1 MNVEKALRAL
11 RENGFEARWF
21 ATAAE
26 AADALCAEL
35 KGKTIGIGGSVTVE
49 QMGLGD
55 RLSRENTVFWHWRQP
70 AAEAR
75 KNAMAAEV
83 YLLSA
88 NAVSETGALVNI
100 DGTGNRV
107 AASLYGRE
115 HGGVLRRGT
124 ERGVVEDGD
133 IVFQAHEAVVHDA
146 RDERIVDHHA
156 KRDEIEDQHPE
167 KARPGEAH
175 GVQKIPNLQIRVFPE
190 RLCARMR
197 GLSSW

>member
-11 RENGFEARWF
+11 RENGFDARWF

-49 QMGLGD
+49 QLGVYD
-55 RLSRENTVFWHWRQP
+55 RLSRENTVYWHWCQP
-70 AAEAR
+70 AAEAIR
-75 KNAMAAEV
+75 QAEQSQV

-115 HGGVLRRGT
+115 HVIYLVGVNKLAPTLEAAIDRARNVAAPLNARRLHCHV
-124 ERGVVEDGD
+124 RLV
-133 IVFQAHEAVVHDA
+133 
-146 RDERIVDHHA
+146 
-156 KRDEIEDQHPE
+156 
-167 KARPGEAH
+167 PGESLHCHQAEAPGLH
-175 GVQKIPNLQIRVFPE
+175 DFQRLYRLSRYPPHSQKAIF
-190 RLCARMR
+190 
-197 GLSSW
+197 GG

>member
-49 QMGLGD
+49 QLGVYD
-55 RLSRENTVFWHWRQP
+55 RLSRENTVYWHWCQP
-70 AAEAR
+70 AAEAIR
-75 KNAMAAEV
+75 QAEQSQV

-115 HGGVLRRGT
+115 HVIYLVGVNKLAPTLEAAIDRARNVAAPLNADVSTVRRPAPWPIRCAVTTAIAPTASARATLSRRGRWAASA
-124 ERGVVEDGD
+124 EPR
-133 IVFQAHEAVVHDA
+133 
-146 RDERIVDHHA
+146 
-156 KRDEIEDQHPE
+156 
-167 KARPGEAH
+167 
-175 GVQKIPNLQIRVFPE
+175 
-190 RLCARMR
+190 
-197 GLSSW
+197 SS

>member
-1 MNVEKALRAL
+1 MNIEKALSAL
-11 RENGFEARWF
+11 RENGFDARWF

-70 AAEAR
+70 AAETR

-100 DGTGNRV
+100 DGTGNRI
-107 AASLYGRE
+107 AASLHGRE
-115 HGGVLRRGT
+115 RVIFLVGVNKLAPTLEDAIDRARNVAAPLNARRLARKTPCALAEPMHCHDCHSPERICKGFVVQTRPMGGVGKT
-124 ERGVVEDGD
+124 E
-133 IVFQAHEAVVHDA
+133 VFL
-146 RDERIVDHHA
+146 I
-156 KRDEIEDQHPE
+156 
-167 KARPGEAH
+167 GETL
-175 GVQKIPNLQIRVFPE
+175 GY
-190 RLCARMR
+190 
-197 GLSSW
+197 

>member
-1 MNVEKALRAL
+1 MNVEKALAAL
-11 RENGFEARWF
+11 RENGFDARWF

-26 AADALCAEL
+26 AADALCAEV
-35 KGKTIGIGGSVTVE
+35 KGKTVGIGGSVTVE
-49 QMGLGD
+49 QLGVYD
-55 RLSRENTVFWHWRQP
+55 RLSRENTVYWHWCQP

-115 HGGVLRRGT
+115 RVIYLVGVNKLAPTLEAAIDRARNVAAPLNARRLARKTPCALAEPMRCYDCHSPERICKGFVVQTRPMGGVGKT
-124 ERGVVEDGD
+124 E
-133 IVFQAHEAVVHDA
+133 VFL
-146 RDERIVDHHA
+146 I
-156 KRDEIEDQHPE
+156 
-167 KARPGEAH
+167 GETL
-175 GVQKIPNLQIRVFPE
+175 GY
-190 RLCARMR
+190 
-197 GLSSW
+197 